1 MTRRAGQLAFT
12 SDNIARTEVHVMQ
25 FERYRWQDHVM
36 TGNRWLMDVPVAV
49 VLLALLA
56 AASLLERSSSLVSQA
71 APAHV
76 PPALHSV
83 EVRSCWLT
91 SKGVNQVT

>member
-1 MTRRAGQLAFT
+1 
-12 SDNIARTEVHVMQ
+12 MQ
-25 FERYRWQDHVM
+25 FERYRWQDHVI

-56 AASLLERSSSLVSQA
+56 AASLLERSSSPVSQA
-71 APAHV
+71 ATAHV

-83 EVRSCWLT
+83 EVRSSDWLT
-91 SKGVNQVT
+91 PKGVNQVTWSRRG